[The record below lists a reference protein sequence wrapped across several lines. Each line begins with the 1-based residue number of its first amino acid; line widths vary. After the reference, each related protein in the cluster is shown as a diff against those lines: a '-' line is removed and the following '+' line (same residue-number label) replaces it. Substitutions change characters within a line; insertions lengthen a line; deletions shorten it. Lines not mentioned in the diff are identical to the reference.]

1 MRYRKKIWTYLCI
14 MAVACVCAVN
24 YQLFVFPNRFA
35 PAGLNGICTMIQYV
49 YGIRLGYLSLVINV
63 PLAVAA
69 YFLVSRDVA
78 KRSMTYV
85 VTFSL
90 MLLVL
95 DRVDLSRYAY
105 HTDNGTSTLMGP
117 FVAGLIFGGCYSML
131 VRISAH
137 SGGTDFVSALIHK
150 WHPELNFFWVTFVIN
165 CVVAG
170 ISFFV
175 YDYQIEPVLMC
186 IVYCFT
192 SSFTTDHLSKSGRS
206 AVRVEIITREPDA
219 LAAELIRRLR
229 HTATLVPGK
238 GMYQGKPI
246 SILIC
251 IVNKSQ
257 VFAVTSIVRQFPGSF
272 AVLSQ
277 VNEVF
282 GNFKH
287 LDKEGNDTLE
297 IFDRG
302 DGNLT

>member
-1 MRYRKKIWTYLCI
+1 M
-14 MAVACVCAVN
+14 
-24 YQLFVFPNRFA
+24 
-35 PAGLNGICTMIQYV
+35 
-49 YGIRLGYLSLVINV
+49 
-63 PLAVAA
+63 
-69 YFLVSRDVA
+69 
-78 KRSMTYV
+78 
-85 VTFSL
+85 
-90 MLLVL
+90 
-95 DRVDLSRYAY
+95 
-105 HTDNGTSTLMGP
+105 
-117 FVAGLIFGGCYSML
+117 
-131 VRISAH
+131 
-137 SGGTDFVSALIHK
+137 
-150 WHPELNFFWVTFVIN
+150 
-165 CVVAG
+165 VAG